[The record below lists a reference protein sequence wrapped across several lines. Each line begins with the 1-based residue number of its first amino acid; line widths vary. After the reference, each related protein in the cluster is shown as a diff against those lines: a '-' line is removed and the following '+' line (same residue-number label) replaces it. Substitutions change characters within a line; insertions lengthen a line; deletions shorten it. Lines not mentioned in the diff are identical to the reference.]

1 MKPTNYFKVRVYETR
16 VERTFAFEGWSRRE
30 VLVAFDRATLFA
42 AQHGGRLSVCYP
54 VTLVGPWS
62 SAPVIVP
69 PEVREEVD
77 PPAFG
82 APRLALCGEGGC
94 W

>member
-1 MKPTNYFKVRVYETR
+1 MTPTNYFKVHVQTPR

-42 AQHGGRLSVCYP
+42 AQNAGRLSVCYP
-54 VTLVGPWS
+54 VTLAGPWS
-62 SAPVIVP
+62 KAPVIVP
-69 PEVREEVD
+69 PEERE
-77 PPAFG
+77 PAEHG
-82 APRLALCGEGGC
+82 ARMALCGEGGC